1 MTSVPVPKDAF
12 ALRPIRVLKNGRM
25 RVYEA
30 VTFPEAEGGPGN
42 AIHMY
47 LQRGMMGEPGQT
59 ESDLVVDILNENGDI
74 IQDFLVTKTTFRYL
88 QRTLKFRVTHEE

>member
-1 MTSVPVPKDAF
+1 MTSVPILKDAF
-12 ALRPIRVLKNGRM
+12 ALRLIRVLKNGRM

-30 VTFPEAEGGPGN
+30 VTFPEADGGPSS
-42 AIHMY
+42 AIQMY
-47 LQRGMMGEPGQT
+47 LRRGMMGEPDQT
-59 ESDLVVDILNENGDI
+59 ESDLVVDILSKDGDI